1 MGEDKL
7 LDVLSN
13 SRGIILDDIDLID
26 SLKISKENS
35 RNVLD

>member
-13 SRGIILDDIDLID
+13 SRGIILEDIDLID

>member
-26 SLKISKENS
+26 SLKITKENS